1 MIKKEDLLKLVSEC
15 NTYDDCLRIV
25 RKHIIHGT
33 PFVFLDREE
42 DFYEFRDCI
51 AKKFNINFHEVLILG
66 SAKLGYS
73 YHKDSVFSK
82 ESDIDV
88 ALINENLF
96 EWYYSNICNY
106 QYEIDKGLITMTESE
121 RNEYNVFL
129 QYLIKGWMR
138 PDKLPAKLQILS
150 MKQDWFDFFKS
161 ISYDKSSV
169 GNYKVAGGLFKSYH
183 YMEKYYSESLL
194 KYKPINS

>member
-1 MIKKEDLLKLVSEC
+1 MITKEELLQHVSASNNYE
-15 NTYDDCLRIV
+15 DCLRIV

-51 AKKFNINFHEVLILG
+51 AKYFKINFHEVFILG

-73 YHKDSVFSK
+73 YHKDSVFSP

-88 ALINENLF
+88 ALINEKLF
-96 EWYYSNICNY
+96 EWYYINICDY
-106 QYEIDKGLITMTESE
+106 QYEIDKGMITMTEIE
-121 RNEYNVFL
+121 KQRYNEFL

-150 MKQDWFDFFKS
+150 MKQDWFDFFRS
-161 ISYDKSSV
+161 ISYGKSSV
-169 GNYKVAGGLFKSYH
+169 GNYKVAGGLFKNYH
-183 YMEKYYSESLL
+183 YLEKYYTESLL
-194 KYKPINS
+194 KFKNN